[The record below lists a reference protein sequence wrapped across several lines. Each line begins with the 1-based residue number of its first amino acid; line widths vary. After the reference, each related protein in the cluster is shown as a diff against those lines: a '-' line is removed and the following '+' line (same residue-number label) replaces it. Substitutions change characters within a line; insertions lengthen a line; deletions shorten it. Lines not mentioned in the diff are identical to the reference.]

1 MIFFLLPIF
10 SAPFLIRHYGWPMLK
25 TEFSSHYL
33 RLLTIGLL
41 TVAAYSLA
49 LWAYSFALLGYAGAI
64 REVSVVMGAFA
75 GWQFLG
81 EKMGGRRAVGAIVIF
96 AGIVVIALFG

>member
-1 MIFFLLPIF
+1 
-10 SAPFLIRHYGWPMLK
+10 MLK
-25 TEFSSHYL
+25 TELGSHYL
-33 RLLTIGLL
+33 RLLVIGVL

-81 EKMGGRRAVGAIVIF
+81 EKMGRRRVAGATVIF

>member
-10 SAPFLIRHYGWPMLK
+10 SAPLIIRHYGWPMLK
-25 TEFSSHYL
+25 AEFGSHFL
-33 RLLTIGLL
+33 RLLAIGVL

-75 GWQFLG
+75 GWQFLD
-81 EKMGGRRAVGAIVIF
+81 EKMGGRRVVGAIVIF
-96 AGIVVIALFG
+96 TGILVIAIFG